1 MANGARLPASKIAQ
15 RFNGNNILDSP
26 ALEAIIHLMSEWLYA
41 QAGQIAPVDSGLWLK
56 LLSPSLHA
64 PTDAFSASV
73 ERLHKFWE
81 LSPHMMEVTAAN
93 IKAQHDFIFQ
103 AGKTYQVPATKEAFE
118 KLMVEEIK
126 KRAEK
131 KFKETGSLKD
141 AIGYDLERGI
151 KAFDEFLKRTTTLD
165 GAVRAVLESQIT
177 LSWTAFE
184 TLAEDLWNAALAC
197 HPGSATQKPYFRR
210 LESIRETYKC
220 LSPTSNEIN
229 AVLAS
234 PDLRKLNLVRNV
246 LIHKAGIVDQQFL
259 DGAAEI
265 AWNSGDTLGQ
275 LIRIDGARVKE
286 LVNPMVRSGE
296 ELIRSVDRWITA
308 KTRGRP

>member
-1 MANGARLPASKIAQ
+1 
-15 RFNGNNILDSP
+15 
-26 ALEAIIHLMSEWLYA
+26 MSEWLYA
-41 QAGQIAPVDSGLWLK
+41 YAGQITPPDSKLWLK
-56 LLSPSLHA
+56 LLNPQLHVS
-64 PTDAFSASV
+64 TEAFCSSM
-73 ERLHKFWE
+73 ERLRKFWE

-93 IKAQHDFIFQ
+93 IKALHDFIFE
-103 AGKTYQVPATKEAFE
+103 AGRTYQVPETREAFE
-118 KLMVEEIK
+118 KLMVGEIT
-126 KRAEK
+126 KRAEQ
-131 KFKETGSLKD
+131 KFKETGSLKE
-141 AIGYDLERGI
+141 ATGYDLERGI

-210 LESIRETYKC
+210 LESIRETYKG

-229 AVLAS
+229 AVLAN

-259 DGAAEI
+259 DGAADI
-265 AWNSGDTLGQ
+265 AWNSGDTLSQ

-286 LVNPMVRSGE
+286 LVNPVVRSGE

-308 KTRGRP
+308 KTRGVP